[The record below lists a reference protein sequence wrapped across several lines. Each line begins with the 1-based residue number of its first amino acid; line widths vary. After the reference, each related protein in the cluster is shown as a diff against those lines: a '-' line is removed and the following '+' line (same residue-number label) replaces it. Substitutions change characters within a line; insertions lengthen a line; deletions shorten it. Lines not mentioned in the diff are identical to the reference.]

1 MINDITDFIPKYPNI
16 DNYEDEDMDFLNPY
30 DESFYTSIY
39 KKKEFYENKLENYED
54 KPSKPGQF
62 LKHQKTIAN
71 FFSSRTPYDQLLL
84 LHEMGTGKCLAL
96 NTPIIMYDGSI
107 KKVQDIEAGEYLM
120 GDDSTARK
128 VLSTTTGLDN
138 MYKIEQ
144 ENGDSYICN
153 EEHILCLKVDNYPLY
168 KTNEKESKYEVEWV
182 ENNKFLKKI
191 YPYNQKS
198 KSTVEQN
205 IKKFIE
211 EIKLNEEQVLEI
223 TIKDFLK
230 LNNYHKS
237 LLKGYKTKVDFP
249 YRKVVINPYVIGYL
263 LTNKD
268 KENIVIKDDYTL
280 KYINECLH
288 INSLCLRKNTA
299 NDNYS
304 LVKSNGD
311 IPFFIQDIF
320 KNKIIPP
327 SYKINTRI
335 MRIKLLKGIIECI
348 GILQEDQSYQIKKE
362 YKDDNDKNN
371 NLYDDIIFI
380 ARSLGLRCDVNSE
393 NINIYINCDNYD
405 NITNIKV
412 SYLKFDK
419 YYGFTLDGNCRFL
432 LGDFTV
438 THNTCASINAIE
450 QIKNTPNSTFTG
462 AIIVAGNEGLLKNF
476 KNELTYACTDGDYIP
491 ENFEYLTKGE
501 KVARIN
507 KLVNEYY
514 DFDNTYYRLAK
525 DINAYP
531 ETEEGDNI
539 LKEKYSNKIFVI
551 DEVHN
556 IRLRDKKDEKLDI
569 YHQFHRLLHLVEN
582 CKILFLSGTPIRDS
596 LDEFADILNLMV
608 PLNKQISTGNKFLQ
622 DFFTRKKGDLY
633 VLKSDKKDY
642 LRNILKGKISYL
654 KAIRTDIKKVFI
666 GEKDVGELNKFVV
679 YETIMS
685 KFQSN
690 AYIPVFQN
698 DKGVVYLDAQQATNF
713 IFPDGSY
720 GKAGFVKYVKENV
733 STKIGKGESK
743 AQYTL
748 TDELKKEILK
758 GVEKEDEKDVKYE
771 KMLKN
776 LNKFSTKYSNLI
788 RNLLK
793 VQNKKSVFVY
803 YDWVTGSGSILLSLI
818 LNMFDYT
825 KASGNETTKSP
836 RYVLI
841 NSEISTPQQN
851 ILYINSFNKKE
862 NMYGEYLGVIIGSSV
877 IAEGYS
883 LKNVQEEHI
892 ITPYWHYSIID
903 QVIAR
908 GFRFGSH
915 QDLINAE
922 IVKLAESE
930 GVDIEEFNID
940 GKINFKLL
948 GNKINETLGKP
959 VDTPLDIIKPE
970 LKIYQY
976 ASIPIVKDE
985 IKYDL
990 SIDLKMYETSE
1001 IKDINIKHIER
1012 LLKEIS
1018 FDCALN
1024 YERNYIG
1031 GYDFQRDCEYMDCD
1045 YKCYDINEEL
1055 YMNNKNIIL
1064 DYSTYQLYYNQDTLN
1079 TIIDELQKLFQS
1091 RFQIKLNSI
1100 LDYFNNYT
1108 KFEIITSIRKII
1120 NDNIIIKNKYGFPC
1134 YLKEDNNNY
1143 FLVDNLSSEYN
1154 ILTEYYTKNPLSFY
1168 KKTFEEISYE
1178 NFVYYVPFIIENIF
1192 KTEDINVLQNILNN
1206 CPIEIVVQLLEN
1218 SIIAEELNIQKNVK
1232 QRQMILE
1239 IFKNSVTKIENTWIL
1254 NLKIHDVLKCLNTE
1268 KIQDGWKK
1276 CTHDIITK
1284 YKNFRKE
1291 KIDVVKNNPYGYYG
1305 AENKDKPDIFCLKK
1319 SEDKASLGNA
1329 SLYQSGIVCGTGKE
1343 WKKPNML
1350 DLIINNFKLPIPPE
1364 DFDLNKNR
1372 SLHKNISKNS
1382 KEKLINLIK
1391 SKPEKDTKLLDI
1403 DSLEDE
1409 SKNTVDRYYYWT
1421 HQGVKEMCQYLRVWL
1436 KENGLMINDENC
1448 GTNEKRKKVDI
1459 V

>member
-1 MINDITDFIPKYPNI
+1 MITDITDFIPKYPNI
-16 DNYEDEDMDFLNPY
+16 DNYEDENMDFLNPY

-96 NTPIIMYDGSI
+96 DTPIIMYDGSI

-128 VLSTTTGLDN
+128 VLSVTTGLDN
-138 MYKIEQ
+138 MYKVEQ

-153 EEHILCLKVDNYPLY
+153 QEHILCLKVDNYPLY
-168 KTNEKESKYEVEWV
+168 KINEKEFKYEVEWV
-182 ENNKFLKKI
+182 ENNKFLKKY
-191 YPYNQKS
+191 YPFNQTS
-198 KSTVEQN
+198 KFKVEEN
-205 IKKFIE
+205 IKKFIK
-211 EIKLNEEQVLEI
+211 EIKEEQILEI

-230 LNNYHKS
+230 LNDYHKS
-237 LLKGYKTKVDFP
+237 LLKGYKTKVDFS
-249 YRKVVINPYVIGYL
+249 YKKIVLNPYVIGYL
-263 LTNKD
+263 ATNKD
-268 KENIVIKDDYTL
+268 IENIVIKNESEL

-288 INSLCLRKNTA
+288 INNLYLQKNIK

-304 LVKSNGD
+304 IIKNNGN
-311 IPFFIQDIF
+311 IPIFIQDIF

-327 SYKINTRI
+327 NYKTNTRI
-335 MRIKLLKGIIECI
+335 LRIKLLRGIINSI
-348 GILQEDQSYQIKKE
+348 GILQKDQSYQIKI
-362 YKDDNDKNN
+362 KDINN
-371 NLYDDIIFI
+371 NLYNDILFI
-380 ARSLGLRCDVNSE
+380 SRSLGIKCVIDNE
-393 NINIYINCDNYD
+393 NINIFINNNYD
-405 NITNIKV
+405 NTTNIKI
-412 SYLKFDK
+412 SYVNFDK

-450 QIKNTPNSTFTG
+450 KIKHTPQSTFTG
-462 AIIVAGNEGLLKNF
+462 AIIIAGNEGLLKNF

-491 ENFEYLTKGE
+491 EKFETLTKGE

-525 DINAYP
+525 DISVYP
-531 ETEEGDNI
+531 ETEHGNNM

-569 YHQFHRLLHLVEN
+569 YHQFHRLLHVVEN

-596 LDEFADILNLMV
+596 LDEFADILNLMM
-608 PLNKQISTGNKFLQ
+608 PLDRQISTGNKFLQ
-622 DFFTRKKGDLY
+622 DFFTRKGDLY
-633 VLKSDKKDY
+633 ILKSDKKDY
-642 LRNILKGKISYL
+642 LREILKGRISYL
-654 KAIRTDIKKVFI
+654 KAVRTDIKKIFI
-666 GEKDVGELNKFVV
+666 GKKDVGNLQKFVV

-690 AYIPVFQN
+690 LYIPVFEN
-698 DKGVVYLDAQQATNF
+698 DKGVFYLDAQQASNF

-720 GKAGFVKYVKENV
+720 GKNGFTKYVKENTT
-733 STKIGKGESK
+733 TKITRGESK
-743 AQYTL
+743 SQYTL
-748 TDELKKEILK
+748 SDELKKEILN
-758 GVEKEDEKDVKYE
+758 GVEKDDEKDLKYE

-776 LNKFSTKYSNLI
+776 LNKFSTKFSNLI

-818 LNMFDYT
+818 LNMFDYS
-825 KASGNETTKSP
+825 KANGNETTKSP
-836 RYVLI
+836 RYALI
-841 NSEISTPQQN
+841 NTEISTTQQN
-851 ILYINSFNKKE
+851 ITFINSFNKKE
-862 NMYGEYLGVIIGSSV
+862 NMYGEYIGVIIGSSV

-915 QDLINAE
+915 QDLINAKIIE
-922 IVKLAESE
+922 LAEKN
-930 GVDIEEFNID
+930 GIDINEF
-940 GKINFKLL
+940 KINDKIDTKLL
-948 GNKINETLGKP
+948 GIKINEVLGKP
-959 VDTPLDIIKPE
+959 IDTPLNIVKPKLE
-970 LKIYQY
+970 IYQY
-976 ASIPIVKDE
+976 ASLPVLKNE
-985 IKYDL
+985 IKYNL
-990 SIDLKMYETSE
+990 SVDLKMYETSE
-1001 IKDINIKHIER
+1001 TKDINIKNIER
-1012 LLKEIS
+1012 LLKEIA

-1031 GYDFQRDCEYMDCD
+1031 GYDYQRECEYMDCD
-1045 YKCYDINEEL
+1045 YKCYDINKDL
-1055 YMNNKNIIL
+1055 YTNDNNIIL
-1064 DYSTYQLYYNQDTLN
+1064 DYSTYQLYYNQNTIN
-1079 TIIDELQKLFQS
+1079 TIISELKNLFQS

-1100 LDYFNNYT
+1100 LDYFVNYT

-1154 ILTEYYTKNPLSFY
+1154 IMTEYYTKNPLSFY
-1168 KKTFEEISYE
+1168 KKTFEEISSE

-1192 KTEDINVLQNILNN
+1192 KTEDINSLQNILNN
-1206 CPIEIVVQLLEN
+1206 CPIEIVVQLLQN

-1232 QRQMILE
+1232 QRKMILE
-1239 IFKNSVTKIENTWIL
+1239 IFEHSIVKIENTWVL
-1254 NLKIHDVLKCLNTE
+1254 DLKIHDILKCLNTE
-1268 KIQDGWKK
+1268 KMEDGWKN
-1276 CTHDIITK
+1276 CTGDIIKK
-1284 YKNFRKE
+1284 YKNLKKE

-1305 AENKDKPDIFCLKK
+1305 AENKNKPDIFCLKK

-1350 DLIINNFKLPIPPE
+1350 DLVINNFKLPIPPE
-1364 DFDLNKNR
+1364 DFDLNKNK
-1372 SLHKNISKNS
+1372 SLHKNISKNN

-1409 SKNTVDRYYYWT
+1409 SKSTVDRYYYWT
-1421 HQGVKEMCQYLRVWL
+1421 HQGVKEMCQYLRIWL
-1436 KENGLMINDENC
+1436 SENGLMIQDENC